1 MPTVRLFTRLLV
13 LIVVPLSLVLVP
25 ASLVAQGSLF
35 QPSLLARPDV
45 KQALDS
51 VDARSAAIVDEWIK
65 VVEIPAP
72 SKKEQA
78 RAAYIT
84 GELKKLALTDIRTDD
99 LGNVSAVR
107 KGTGG
112 GPTVVFAAHMDTVFP
127 EGTDVT
133 VRRDG
138 DVLRGPGIGDDTSN
152 LVAQLEMFRALDRGK
167 VTTKG
172 DLIFLATVQEELGLL
187 GARHWLEKSGYKVDM
202 FVAVDVG
209 SNDVWYGALRI
220 TQYKFFY
227 TSPGAH
233 TLESRDSPSPS
244 KAVSQGI
251 AAVNEIPLPP
261 VAPGLGTFKVPVI
274 NVGMLGG
281 GTVFN
286 AVPREAWFTVD
297 LRSLDTPTQTRL
309 ESEVEA
315 AAKRVADREKVG
327 FRMEKS
333 TMLQYANARAKDDR
347 LNHALVQ
354 TAVATANHF
363 RKSGTPAI
371 APMDVGSTDAN
382 AAIALGIPA
391 VAVGAVTQRF
401 AHRLEENADASSIV
415 PGIKHLL
422 ALAVA
427 MGR

>member
-1 MPTVRLFTRLLV
+1 MRSVRVLIILLV
-13 LIVVPLSLVLVP
+13 LAP
-25 ASLVAQGSLF
+25 ASLAAQGSLF

-51 VDARSAAIVDEWIK
+51 VDARATAIVDEWIRL
-65 VVEIPAP
+65 VEIPAP
-72 SKKEQA
+72 STKEQA
-78 RAAYIT
+78 RAAYIRA
-84 GELKKLALTDIRTDD
+84 ELQKLTLTDLRTDD

-133 VRRDG
+133 VKRNG
-138 DVLRGPGIGDDTSN
+138 DVLHGPGVGDDTSN
-152 LVAQLEMFRALDRGK
+152 LIATLEMFRALDRGGVK
-167 VTTKG
+167 TPG
-172 DLIFLATVQEELGLL
+172 DLIFLATVQEELGLV
-187 GARHWLEKSGYKVDM
+187 GAKYWLEKSGYKPDM
-202 FVAVDVG
+202 FIAVDVG
-209 SNDVWYGALRI
+209 ADAVWYGALRI
-220 TQYKFFY
+220 TNYKFFY

-233 TLESRDSPSPS
+233 TMESRGGPSPA

-261 VAPGLGTFKVPVI
+261 IAAGLGTFKLPVV

-297 LRSLDTPTQTRL
+297 LRSLDTPTQSRL
-309 ESEVEA
+309 EQEVEA

-327 FRMEKS
+327 FRMEKR
-333 TMLQYANARAKDDR
+333 TFLDFAQARPQSER
-347 LNHALVQ
+347 LASALVQ
-354 TAVATANHF
+354 TAAATANQF
-363 RKSGTPAI
+363 RKPGTPAI
-371 APMDVGSTDAN
+371 VPVDVGSTDAN
-382 AAIALGIPA
+382 TAIALGIPA

-422 ALAVA
+422 ALAVSLS
-427 MGR
+427 GQVK

>member
-1 MPTVRLFTRLLV
+1 MRHAAPLFVMALAS
-13 LIVVPLSLVLVP
+13 VPLTAQSSLFS
-25 ASLVAQGSLF
+25 ASLLTRA
-35 QPSLLARPDV
+35 DV
-45 KQALDS
+45 KQALES
-51 VDARSAAIVDEWIK
+51 IDARAAAIVDEWVT

-84 GELKKLALTDIRTDD
+84 AELKKLSVIEIRTDD

-112 GPTVVFAAHMDTVFP
+112 GPTIVFAAHMDTVFP

-133 VRRDG
+133 VRREG
-138 DVLRGPGIGDDTSN
+138 DVLHGPGIGDDTSN

-172 DLIFLATVQEELGLL
+172 DLIFLATVQEEIGLV
-187 GARHWLEKSGYKVDM
+187 GARHWLDKSGYKPDM
-202 FVAVDVG
+202 FIAVDVG
-209 SNDVWYGALRI
+209 SDAVWYGALRI

-233 TLESRDSPSPS
+233 TLESRDGPSPS

-261 VAPGLGTFKVPVI
+261 VPGGLGSFKVPVI

-297 LRSLDTPTQTRL
+297 LRSLDTPTQSRL
-309 ESEVEA
+309 EKEVES

-327 FRMEKS
+327 FRMEK
-333 TMLQYANARAKDDR
+333 TTFIEYANARPKEER
-347 LNHALVQ
+347 LRHELVQ

-363 RKSGTPAI
+363 RKPGTPAI
-371 APMDVGSTDAN
+371 VPVDVGSTDAN
-382 AAIALGIPA
+382 AGVALGIPS
-391 VAVGAVTQRF
+391 VAIGAVVQRF

-415 PGIKHLL
+415 PGIKHLI

-427 MGR
+427 LGR

>member
-1 MPTVRLFTRLLV
+1 
-13 LIVVPLSLVLVP
+13 
-25 ASLVAQGSLF
+25 
-35 QPSLLARPDV
+35 
-45 KQALDS
+45 
-51 VDARSAAIVDEWIK
+51 
-65 VVEIPAP
+65 
-72 SKKEQA
+72 
-78 RAAYIT
+78 
-84 GELKKLALTDIRTDD
+84 
-99 LGNVSAVR
+99 
-107 KGTGG
+107 
-112 GPTVVFAAHMDTVFP
+112 MDTVFP

-133 VRRDG
+133 VKREG
-138 DVLRGPGIGDDTSN
+138 DVLRAPGIGDDTSN

-172 DLIFLATVQEELGLL
+172 DLIFLATVQEEIGLV
-187 GARHWLEKSGYKVDM
+187 GAKHWLENSGYKVDM
-202 FVAVDVG
+202 FIAVDVG
-209 SNDVWYGALRI
+209 SDAVWYGALRI

-233 TLESRDSPSPS
+233 TLESRDGPSPS

-251 AAVNEIPLPP
+251 AAVNEIALPP
-261 VAPGLGTFKVPVI
+261 VAPGLGSFKVPVI

-297 LRSLDTPTQTRL
+297 LRSLDTETQARL
-309 ESEVEA
+309 EKDVEA
-315 AAKRVADREKVG
+315 AARRVADREKVG

-333 TMLQYANARAKDDR
+333 AFFNFARARSKEER
-347 LNHALVQ
+347 LRHELVQ
-354 TAVATANHF
+354 TAAATANHF

-371 APMDVGSTDAN
+371 VPVDVGSTDAN

-415 PGIKHLL
+415 PGIKHLI

-427 MGR
+427 LGR